1 MLAVVAVSAIASANA
16 SAAACVSKAG
26 TKFALCL
33 GEPLVLTEGSFTIHA
48 ETDGT
53 AGYILKAPSVTVECK
68 AVKGLGALT
77 AASGSV
83 TILNLRLEFTMCTV
97 PVPADCKVKEPITT
111 EPLKG
116 VIEELKKEKVLFTPE
131 TGETFATIKFE
142 NKSGTEECLIAG
154 EDKVKL
160 EAGAKGGVLCTSPTE
175 VTRLLQLLTCTK
187 GNSKLEFKKE
197 AATFEGNFNAKL
209 LSKTGTE
216 EKWAIIE
223 GT

>member
-16 SAAACVSKAG
+16 SAAACVKTAG

-33 GEPLVLTEGSFTIHA
+33 GEPLALTEGSFTIHA

-53 AGYILKAPSVTVECK
+53 AGYMLKAPSVTVECK

-83 TILNLRLEFTMCTV
+83 TILNLRLEFSTCTV
-97 PVPADCKVKEPITT
+97 PVPANCIVKEPITT

-131 TGETFATIKFE
+131 TGEAFATIKFE
-142 NKSGTEECLIAG
+142 NKAPEECLIAG
-154 EDKVKL
+154 SDVVKL
-160 EAGAKGGVLCTSPTE
+160 LPSAKGGVLCTSPIET
-175 VTRLLQLLTCTK
+175 TRLLQLLTCLKT
-187 GNSKLEFKKE
+187 NSDLEFKKE
-197 AATFEGNFNAKL
+197 TATFEGNFNAKL